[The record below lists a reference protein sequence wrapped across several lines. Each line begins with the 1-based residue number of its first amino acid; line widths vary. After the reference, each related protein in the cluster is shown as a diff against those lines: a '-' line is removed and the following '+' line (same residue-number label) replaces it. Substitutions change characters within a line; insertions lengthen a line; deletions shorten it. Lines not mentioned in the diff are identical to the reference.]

1 MKIYS
6 IFDNLA
12 KNHFVVFPAVNDD
25 VACRQYAAFCSQNS
39 IVAPDCSLV
48 CCAFLEDHQVSVAP
62 LPDGVYEV
70 MNFSQYL
77 QRISNQ
83 GESE

>member
-12 KNHFVVFPAVNDD
+12 KNHFYVFPAVNDE
-25 VACRQYAAFCSQNS
+25 VACRQYAAFCSQNPVVS
-39 IVAPDCSLV
+39 PDCSLV
-48 CCAFLEDHQVSVAP
+48 CAAVLDDHAVAIKP
-62 LPDGVYEV
+62 LTDGVYEV

-77 QRISNQ
+77 QRVAEKKE
-83 GESE
+83 GE